1 MSSSDLAS
9 LLNLFFTVLT
19 LIVLARALLSW
30 FDPGYKSQVGQL
42 LVQVTEPLLAPI
54 RSILP
59 STGAIDLS
67 PIILILG
74 LQFVRQI
81 IVNALL

>member
-19 LIVLARALLSW
+19 ILVLCRALLSW
-30 FDPGYKSQVGQL
+30 FDPGYRSRIGQL
-42 LVQVTEPLLAPI
+42 LVQITEPMLAPI
-54 RSILP
+54 RRILP

-74 LQFVRQI
+74 LQVVRQI
-81 IVNALL
+81 LVNALL

>member
-19 LIVLARALLSW
+19 LLVLARALLSW
-30 FDPGYKSQVGQL
+30 FDPGYRTQAGKL
-42 LVQVTEPLLAPI
+42 LVQITEPLLAPI
-54 RSILP
+54 RRILP

-74 LQFVRQI
+74 LQFARTILVK
-81 IVNALL
+81 ALF